1 MADKPADP
9 MIRFGGEWT
18 PAHEVWKKMETATVV
33 AAAIQRFNEHFPN
46 LSTDETRAVVP
57 LVQKRLKN
65 IELRM
70 PPRDGGLPDLGPVVN
85 ALLDEHTP
93 EGALE
98 ALRERHGV
106 QLELQHLIQ
115 LAGQAY
121 VEALNRE
128 ATEFEANRVLPEQTA
143 ELWNDTGRP
152 APGGGLWTAA
162 KVNRLLHSKG

>member
-9 MIRFGGEWT
+9 MIRFGGEWV
-18 PAHEVWKKMETATVV
+18 PAHEVWEKMETATVV
-33 AAAIQRFNEHFPN
+33 VATIDHFNEHFPD
-46 LSTDETRAVVP
+46 LSTKETRDVVP
-57 LVQKRLKN
+57 LVQQRLKQ

-70 PPRDGGLPDLGPVVN
+70 PPRDGGLPDLGPLAN
-85 ALLDEHTP
+85 ELLDEHSP
-93 EGALE
+93 EGAL
-98 ALRERHGV
+98 AAMRERHGV

-121 VEALNRE
+121 VGALTRE

-143 ELWNDTGRP
+143 ELWNDSGRP

-162 KVNRLLHSKG
+162 KVNRLLHSKA